1 MSTSSRLVKMRV
13 LEGGVGTVRGGR
25 LERSRER
32 FERRE
37 ALEEEREGRGEVSML
52 FDIVKRS

>member
-1 MSTSSRLVKMRV
+1 MRV
-13 LEGGVGTVRGGR
+13 LEGGVGTVKGGR

-37 ALEEEREGRGEVSML
+37 ALEEEREGRGEGSML
-52 FDIVKRS
+52 LDIVKSSLG